1 MHIIGR
7 YMLGICKVLKN
18 LDIKIFKKNFYSIRV
33 KYNLFLSNID
43 YFLFI
48 KDFTYNYY
56 IRNCSYFFEFA
67 SHRKFFL
74 KYNNPA
80 SINKGNLNMYDYDKL
95 YKKYLLFPPNNINND
110 FNLYN
115 IIRIEPFF
123 NFYKKKKD
131 NNMNSI
137 LNLFFK
143 NFNIKFLYK
152 LKKSNYFF
160 NSINK
165 FFDFNLIDF
174 YNLKNRLESYK
185 DVMAIKSVYEY
196 RFANSSFKTMDEF
209 MLTIFKTSLENYLY
223 FDELYRNLNYSI
235 IFNIFKDFEKNYI
248 FKDFFNINNNNI

>member
-1 MHIIGR
+1 
-7 YMLGICKVLKN
+7 
-18 LDIKIFKKNFYSIRV
+18 
-33 KYNLFLSNID
+33 LFLSNID

-67 SHRKFFL
+67 SHRKYFL

-143 NFNIKFLYK
+143 NFLC
-152 LKKSNYFF
+152 YFYA
-160 NSINK
+160 
-165 FFDFNLIDF
+165 FF
-174 YNLKNRLESYK
+174 
-185 DVMAIKSVYEY
+185 V
-196 RFANSSFKTMDEF
+196 
-209 MLTIFKTSLENYLY
+209 
-223 FDELYRNLNYSI
+223 
-235 IFNIFKDFEKNYI
+235 
-248 FKDFFNINNNNI
+248 